1 MMTKEAKAL
10 FFALQHRKSAKD
22 VQALITADT
31 AKTPDPFYS
40 MKPLFWAL
48 SYGASAEVIRLLLE
62 KYPEAANEKHPTEGW
77 TPLHYSE
84 KLDASA
90 VKLLIDKCPG
100 AANEKD
106 AKGSLPLHWAAEHN
120 AKPEVVTLLLQ
131 ANKDAAFA
139 EDNLGR
145 IPVKLATDAEAAPEL
160 LTLLSQAN
168 PMGAATLPAPP
179 PLESLP
185 IGIMFPGVGSQK
197 LKMLTSVKDM
207 PAVVD
212 MLKQAKDILGWD
224 VLEVCM
230 NGPETKLQDMA
241 YAQPLLFVAGL
252 AGMEKLRAQN
262 PEAVRRPQAMAGL
275 SLGEYTALCA
285 AGVFSFSDGLTLVR
299 DRAEAMKEAAN
310 LVPQAMLSVA
320 GLEFARLQ
328 GLCAQVKLKRP
339 SDSEVCQIANYMFQ
353 KGFTVTGTKDAVEEC
368 QQLAQGAKALQAR
381 LIKGSGAFHSPL
393 MEPARQKLEAKLNE
407 MLPRMKRPRCKV
419 FMNSTAKAVD
429 YETDPKRIAELLCQQ
444 MVSPVK
450 WKDCMEAMVEEGIR
464 EFYECGPMNQLK
476 AMLKRIDQGAFA
488 KTLAVEV

>member
-275 SLGEYTALCA
+275 SLGEYTALCV
-285 AGVFSFSDGLTLVR
+285 AGVFTFEEGLKLVKIR
-299 DRAEAMKEAAN
+299 GEAMQAAASASK
-310 LVPQAMLSVA
+310 QAMLSVA
-320 GLEFARLQ
+320 GLDKPKLAELCVQAAKKQ
-328 GLCAQVKLKRP
+328 GGGA
-339 SDSEVCQIANYMFQ
+339 VCQIANELFP
-353 KGFTVTGTKDAVEEC
+353 KGFSVAGSEEAILTVKE
-368 QQLAQGAKALQAR
+368 LADKAGALQAKV
-381 LIKGSGAFHSPL
+381 LKTSGGFHTPL
-393 MEPARQKLEAKLNE
+393 MKPAQDTLSKALDD
-407 MLPRMKRPRCKV
+407 MLPSMKPPKISVYMNTSAAPVRPGTNPKEIIEL
-419 FMNSTAKAVD
+419 MKKQLTSAVLWEPSVRAMIKD
-429 YETDPKRIAELLCQQ
+429 GVTD
-444 MVSPVK
+444 
-450 WKDCMEAMVEEGIR
+450 
-464 EFYECGPMNQLK
+464 FYEVGPMKQIK
-476 AMLKRIDQGAFA
+476 AMMKRIDSKVWGS
-488 KTLAVEV
+488 TVNVEV